1 MILIYHIFVVTLLFF
16 GLIHISPPSYF
27 RASIASRT
35 RLSLKQQ
42 VSATSW
48 KSTSGFYI
56 FYLSRHS
63 SVTKSCFALRISFFF
78 STVPTNT
85 SKVVLNIFKSQ
96 GGICSQDFTSEYLS
110 HKFKSPLLWNILEIQ
125 KRANLEFWSDFIDLY
140 SLTMFIQN
148 FK

>member
-63 SVTKSCFALRISFFF
+63 WVTKSCFALRISFFF

-96 GGICSQDFTSEYLS
+96 GGIRIS
-110 HKFKSPLLWNILEIQ
+110 HLNIFPINSRVLYFGI
-125 KRANLEFWSDFIDLY
+125 FWKYRSGR
-140 SLTMFIQN
+140 IQN
-148 FK
+148 FGQILQIYIH